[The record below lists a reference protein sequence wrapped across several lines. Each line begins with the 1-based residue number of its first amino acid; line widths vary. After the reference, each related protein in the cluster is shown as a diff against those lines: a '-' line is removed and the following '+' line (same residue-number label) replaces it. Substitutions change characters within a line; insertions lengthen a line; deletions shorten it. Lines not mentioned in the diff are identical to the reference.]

1 MSLHQLAGEML
12 AQADTGTTNPKQ
24 IGLGLS
30 VAFSIAG
37 YITGQWRKTGKG
49 KRSDA
54 QRTAMLWFALGA
66 TMVLAL
72 GLAIRGMR

>member
-12 AQADTGTTNPKQ
+12 AQADTSTTNPKQ
-24 IGLGLS
+24 IGVGLS

-37 YITGQWRKTGKG
+37 YIAGQWHKGGKG

-54 QRTAMLWFALGA
+54 QRTAMLWFTLGA
-66 TMVLAL
+66 VMILAL
-72 GLAIRGMR
+72 GLALRGMR